1 MLRPR
6 VIPCLLIHNNGL
18 VKTVNFKEKTYIG
31 DPINTVKIF
40 NEKHVDELMVVDI
53 DSTTLDK
60 EPNYSLIKKLANE
73 SRMPLC
79 YGGGIKD
86 EIQAKKIFNLGVEKI
101 AISSAAIHNPNLINK
116 ISSMVGN
123 QSVVIVLDIKKNLW
137 GKYQVVTHNGKKKVD
152 INLDELILDIQKR
165 GAGEL
170 VINSVDN
177 DGKMQGYDYELLDR
191 IHKLIKI
198 PLTILGGAG
207 SQNHLVDAYKRYS
220 IIGLSSGSLFIY
232 KGKYKAVL
240 INYSNQLI

>member
-1 MLRPR
+1 
-6 VIPCLLIHNNGL
+6 L

-53 DSTTLDK
+53 DSTTLNE
-60 EPNYSLIKKLANE
+60 EPNYNLIKKLANE

-137 GKYQVVTHNGKKKVD
+137 GKYQVVTHNGTKKVD
-152 INLDELILDIQKR
+152 IDLDELILDIQKR

-177 DGKMQGYDYELLDR
+177 DGKMKGYDYELLDR
-191 IHKLIKI
+191 IHKLVKI

-207 SQNHLVDAYKRYS
+207 SQNHLVDAYKRYG
-220 IIGLSSGSLFIY
+220 IIGLSAGSLFIY